1 MGAAPFYYERISI
14 TMNILH
20 GLRRLSSFQL
30 IVLSF
35 LLLIAMGTMLL
46 MTPLATSDGRGASFL
61 SASFTAVSASCV
73 TGLTVED
80 TASYWSFFGQLVILI
95 LIQIG
100 GLGVV
105 TMAVAVTMASG
116 QRVGLMQRHTM
127 QEALSAQQLGGIVRL
142 LRFILKFTIGVEFLG
157 ACLLAPVFIRDY
169 GWQHGIW
176 MAFFH
181 AISAFCNAGFDLL
194 GSRGGG
200 SLMAYAADPLVN
212 LTIMGLI
219 VAGGL
224 GFLTWADL
232 ITHRHHVSHWTF
244 QTRIIMIMT
253 AVLIFLPALFFF
265 TQELAGTDAFTRF
278 WQALFQSVTTRTAGF
293 NTMNI
298 EDLSEA
304 GRCLM
309 VLLMLTGGAPGS
321 TAGGI
326 KVTTAFTLF
335 MAMISALTMKRDV
348 ECLSRR
354 MPMEALQHALAIF
367 MMYLFLFMGI
377 SIFISVFDHATMIDC
392 MLETS
397 SAIGTVGLS
406 IGLTEKL
413 SPLSQGL
420 LMFLMYF
427 GRVGA
432 LTMIYALH
440 SRKSA
445 ARRRLPEG
453 KITIG

>member
-1 MGAAPFYYERISI
+1 MDI
-14 TMNILH
+14 MH
-20 GLRRLSSFQL
+20 CLRRLSSFQV
-30 IVLSF
+30 IGLSF
-35 LLLIAMGTMLL
+35 ALLIATGTLLL
-46 MTPLATSDGRGASFL
+46 MTPWATNDGQGAGLL
-61 SASFTAVSASCV
+61 SAAFTAVSASCV

-80 TASYWSFFGQLVILI
+80 TAAYWSFFGQLVILV

-105 TMAVAVTMASG
+105 TMAVAITMASG
-116 QRVGLMQRHTM
+116 QRVGLMQRNTM

-142 LRFILKFTIGVEFLG
+142 LRFILKFTVGSELLG
-157 ACLLAPVFIRDY
+157 AFLLMPVFIRDY
-169 GWQHGIW
+169 GLPQGIW

-181 AISAFCNAGFDLL
+181 SISAFCNAGFDLMS
-194 GSRGGG
+194 SRGGG
-200 SLMAYAADPLVN
+200 SLMAYASDPLVN

-224 GFLTWADL
+224 GFVTWADL
-232 ITHRHHVSHWTF
+232 ITHRHHTSRWTF
-244 QTRIIMIMT
+244 QTRIIILMT
-253 AVLIFLPALFFF
+253 LILILLPALFFF
-265 TQELAGTDAFTRF
+265 TQELIGTDGFTRF
-278 WQALFQSVTTRTAGF
+278 WQSLFQSVTTRTAGF
-293 NTMNI
+293 NTMDI

-335 MAMISALTMKRDV
+335 MAMLSALSMKRDV

-367 MMYLFLFMGI
+367 MMYLFLFMGT
-377 SIFISVFDHATMIDC
+377 SLFISAFDHASILDC

-413 SPLSQGL
+413 SPVSQVL

-445 ARRRLPEG
+445 AARRLPEG
-453 KITIG
+453 KVTIG